1 MSQKC
6 GFVAIIG
13 PPNAGKSTLSN
24 ALVGQKVAIVT
35 QKAQTTRMRLRA
47 VVMHQEAQIILVDTP
62 GIFAAKQRFDRAMV
76 NEAWL
81 GVQDAD
87 EVTGSAQKLELIEG
101 TLSLKGQVKLMRN
114 NNKISSD
121 SIIIKLQK

>member
-1 MSQKC
+1 MSKKC

-35 QKAQTTRMRLRA
+35 QKAQTTRIRLRA

-62 GIFAAKQRFDRAMV
+62 GIFAANSR
-76 NEAWL
+76 
-81 GVQDAD
+81 
-87 EVTGSAQKLELIEG
+87 
-101 TLSLKGQVKLMRN
+101 
-114 NNKISSD
+114 
-121 SIIIKLQK
+121 